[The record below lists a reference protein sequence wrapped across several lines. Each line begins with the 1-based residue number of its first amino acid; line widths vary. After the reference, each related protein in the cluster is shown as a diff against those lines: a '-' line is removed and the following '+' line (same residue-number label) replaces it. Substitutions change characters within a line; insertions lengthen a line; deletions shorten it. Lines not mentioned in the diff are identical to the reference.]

1 MGYVQINGEE
11 EAEKLA
17 KIFFPFLKFCS
28 FLSLNKV
35 NTNYRRASYLL
46 DK

>member
-17 KIFFPFLKFCS
+17 KIF
-28 FLSLNKV
+28 LSISQVLFV
-35 NTNYRRASYLL
+35 SISE
-46 DK
+46 